1 MQVIISTRG
10 LPVSNTY
17 RDAMTRRLEKLRRM
31 MPAILEA
38 RIVLSREKHRRTAA
52 MTLVAPHRTIRS
64 EETASDLAA
73 AVDMAID
80 ALERQVR
87 AIKERVKI
95 KKGRGARGL
104 RRAVE
109 PAPAAPDVTV
119 RRVPLKPMSLA
130 EAVEEFRDGRDFLVF
145 VDARTDGV
153 SVLYRRQDGGLGLIE
168 PVACRARGHARPRS
182 PSASWSSRGCP
193 ARARAMR

>member
-10 LPVSNTY
+10 LPVSTTY

-31 MPAILEA
+31 LPSILEA

-52 MTLVAPHRTIRS
+52 MTLAAPHRTFRS

-87 AIKERVKI
+87 ALKERVKI
-95 KKGRGARGL
+95 KKGRGARGQ
-104 RRAVE
+104 R
-109 PAPAAPDVTV
+109 PAAAPRPVVPDVTV

-130 EAVEEFRDGRDFLVF
+130 EAVEEFRGGDDFLVF

-153 SVLYRRQDGGLGLIE
+153 SVLYRRPDGGLGLIE
-168 PVACRARGHARPRS
+168 PVA
-182 PSASWSSRGCP
+182 
-193 ARARAMR
+193 

>member
-10 LPVSNTY
+10 LPVSVAY
-17 RDAMTRRLEKLRRM
+17 RDAMTRRLEKLQRM

-38 RIVLSREKHRRTAA
+38 RIVLSKEKHRRTAA
-52 MTLVAPHRTIRS
+52 MTLVAPHHTFRS

-73 AVDMAID
+73 AVDLAIH

-87 AIKERVKI
+87 AMKERVKI
-95 KKGRGARGL
+95 KKGRGG
-104 RRAVE
+104 RAVR
-109 PAPAAPDVTV
+109 PAAAPRTAMPDVSV

-130 EAVEEFRDGRDFLVF
+130 EAVEEFRDGSDFLVF

-153 SVLYRRQDGGLGLIE
+153 SVLYRRQDGGLELIE
-168 PVACRARGHARPRS
+168 PVA
-182 PSASWSSRGCP
+182 
-193 ARARAMR
+193 